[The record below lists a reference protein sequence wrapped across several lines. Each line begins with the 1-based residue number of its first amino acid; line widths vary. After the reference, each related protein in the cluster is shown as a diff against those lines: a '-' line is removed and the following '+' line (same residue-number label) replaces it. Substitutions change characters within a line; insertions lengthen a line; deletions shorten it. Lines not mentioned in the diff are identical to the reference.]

1 MSLTLRLEGCRVL
14 TDLCVGGWLQ
24 RRLLLQLLQLRL
36 QLLWRWLLLLQLLRR
51 WLLLLRL
58 LLRLLLALLQL
69 LFLHEDQLLLVLL
82 VLLSCEHWMGER
94 RRTSHAHTQSRD
106 RSPIDASTLPIKHGE
121 GRQVFAPRPNT
132 QQRS

>member
-24 RRLLLQLLQLRL
+24 RRLLLLLLQLLRL
-36 QLLWRWLLLLQLLRR
+36 RLLWRWLLLLLQLLRR
-51 WLLLLRL
+51 WLLLLLGLLLRL

-94 RRTSHAHTQSRD
+94 RGSSHTHTHTQSRD
-106 RSPIDASTLPIKHGE
+106 RSPIDARTLSIKHGE
-121 GRQVFAPRPNT
+121 G
-132 QQRS
+132 

>member
-36 QLLWRWLLLLQLLRR
+36 LLQLLRR
-51 WLLLLRL
+51 WLLQLLRRRLLLLRLL

-94 RRTSHAHTQSRD
+94 RRTSHTHTHSLEIVHQSM
-106 RSPIDASTLPIKHGE
+106 LE
-121 GRQVFAPRPNT
+121 LYQ
-132 QQRS
+132 

>member
-36 QLLWRWLLLLQLLRR
+36 LLQLLWRWLLLLQLLRR
-51 WLLLLRL
+51 RLLLLRL

-94 RRTSHAHTQSRD
+94 RRTSHTHTQSRD
-106 RSPIDASTLPIKHGE
+106 RSPIDARTLPIKHGE
-121 GRQVFAPRPNT
+121 G
-132 QQRS
+132 

>member
-1 MSLTLRLEGCRVL
+1 MSLTLRLEGCWVL

-24 RRLLLQLLQLRL
+24 RRLLLLQLLQLRLLL

-82 VLLSCEHWMGER
+82 VLFSCEHWMGER
-94 RRTSHAHTQSRD
+94 RRTSHTHTQSRD
-106 RSPIDASTLPIKHGE
+106 GSPIDARTLPIKHGE
-121 GRQVFAPRPNT
+121 G
-132 QQRS
+132 

>member
-1 MSLTLRLEGCRVL
+1 MSLTLRLERCRVL

-24 RRLLLQLLQLRL
+24 RRLRLQLLRLRLLL

-51 WLLLLRL
+51 WLLLLLRL

-94 RRTSHAHTQSRD
+94 RRTSHTHTQSRD
-106 RSPIDASTLPIKHGE
+106 GSPIDARTLPIKHGE
-121 GRQVFAPRPNT
+121 G
-132 QQRS
+132 